1 MVNRLSLS
9 FCICALFLTIPQGVC
24 RISIKC
30 IQIRCDVFG
39 PSPRKA
45 LYRRG
50 LARNSSGDVE
60 AQSGYRS
67 RKENDG
73 KEISGQRSMGLINK
87 FAINFIL
94 RCTWC
99 INHDRVLVSLRSP
112 IMAYISWF
120 SKNLY
125 NCLSKNSSNK
135 PSRWMNIHSEEFT
148 KKNWFSIC
156 LISVCKQ
163 HHFFVGGG
171 LVTRFN
177 SEGVLVNKNLA
188 ALAPEPLS
196 TISACIGFIIA
207 PF

>member
-1 MVNRLSLS
+1 MFKWFKLLVLRSANVHGCWMKLMMCFVEMDHGHSMGHWRHFLGKIVTCCGWTNSCTSYEWIIMNVLYMVNRLSLS

-30 IQIRCDVFG
+30 MQIRCDVFG

-60 AQSGYRS
+60 AQSGYRA

-73 KEISGQRSMGLINK
+73 KEMFGQRSMGWINK
-87 FAINFIL
+87 FAIKIIL

-112 IMAYISWF
+112 SMAYVSWF
-120 SKNLY
+120 FQ
-125 NCLSKNSSNK
+125 
-135 PSRWMNIHSEEFT
+135 EF
-148 KKNWFSIC
+148 
-156 LISVCKQ
+156 VQ
-163 HHFFVGGG
+163 FFIQEF
-171 LVTRFN
+171 LQ
-177 SEGVLVNKNLA
+177 
-188 ALAPEPLS
+188 
-196 TISACIGFIIA
+196 
-207 PF
+207 